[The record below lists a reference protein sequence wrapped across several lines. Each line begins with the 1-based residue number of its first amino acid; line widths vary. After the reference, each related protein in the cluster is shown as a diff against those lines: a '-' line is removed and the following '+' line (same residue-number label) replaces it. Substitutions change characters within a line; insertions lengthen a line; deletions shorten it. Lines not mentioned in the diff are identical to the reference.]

1 MDRRACVGLRV
12 DPGHQQREGIP
23 AGTWL
28 KAAEL
33 GWASCQ
39 EIRLLLLPLQHD
51 INVSVS
57 SYSGQ

>member
-1 MDRRACVGLRV
+1 
-12 DPGHQQREGIP
+12 
-23 AGTWL
+23 
-28 KAAEL
+28 L